1 MAEQSAPRSA
11 NRHRS
16 GEPVPARRRDAGRA
30 DATAERG
37 AGRAGADD
45 AATIAR
51 YRGLCRLAADWYWEL
66 DAELRYVFHDGHPMP
81 HSTLSTSDYL
91 GLARPGQLE
100 RDVGTTDAVLEHNRL
115 MRLRLPID
123 LVLSMEV
130 APGASRHLRVVAEPL
145 FDADGAF
152 AGYRGCGRDV
162 TERVRLKERFVR
174 LAMHDDL
181 TGMINRRE
189 FRARL
194 ESAHAIVRDDPAT
207 ERSLCVVD
215 LDRFKL
221 VNDTAGHS
229 AGDALLR
236 DIAAIMRRFVA
247 PEETLARLGGDEFA
261 VLLDTGAR
269 GAHRRMELLIDAIA
283 AHEFVWEERRYA
295 VGASVGV
302 TSLDAGSGDVGTFV
316 DRADAACYAAKADG
330 RNRCVVFTPDSEAY
344 RRHRAEI
351 EQVEVIK
358 EALRANRLRLYMQG
372 IEPAD
377 GERARPHHEILLR
390 LESEDGEL
398 MAPSTFIPVAERFM
412 IMQELDQWVLE
423 RCLDTLEA
431 FAERGEE
438 ISLSI
443 NLSGNTL
450 SDRGC
455 LEHIVETV
463 ESAATD
469 PSLLCFEITESA
481 AITNIDAVVEFM
493 HEMKAI
499 GVRFALDDF
508 GAGLSSFAYI
518 RSLPIDFLKIDGYFI
533 RNIRSDATNR
543 AITAAFIQLSA
554 ELGIATVAE
563 FVEDKATRR
572 TVTEMG
578 IDYVQ
583 GYGVSR
589 PTDVNAA
596 IAALPGRAL
605 RRVVGA

>member
-1 MAEQSAPRSA
+1 MVEQPALRSA
-11 NRHRS
+11 NRHRPGDS
-16 GEPVPARRRDAGRA
+16 GAARRPDAGGA
-30 DATAERG
+30 DATAGRG

-66 DAELRYVFHDGHPMP
+66 DADLRYVFHEGHPMP
-81 HSTLSTSDYL
+81 HSTLSTADYL
-91 GLARPGQLE
+91 GLARPEQLE

-115 MRLRLPID
+115 MRFHLPID

-145 FDADGAF
+145 FDDDGAF

-162 TERVRLKERFVR
+162 TERVRLKERFVG
-174 LAMHDDL
+174 LAMRDDL
-181 TGMINRRE
+181 TGMLNRRE
-189 FRARL
+189 FRTRI
-194 ESAHAIVRDDPAT
+194 ESAHATVRNDPAT
-207 ERSLCVVD
+207 ERSLCLID

-261 VLLDTGAR
+261 VLLDTGTR
-269 GAHRRMELLIDAIA
+269 GAQKRMELLIDAIA
-283 AHEFVWEERRYA
+283 AHEFVWDERRYA
-295 VGASVGV
+295 VGASIGV
-302 TSLDAGSGDVGTFV
+302 TSLDADAGDVGTFI

-372 IEPAD
+372 IEPAS
-377 GERARPHHEILLR
+377 GERGRPHHEILLR

-423 RCLDTLEA
+423 HCLDTLEA
-431 FAERGEE
+431 FSASGEE
-438 ISLSI
+438 LSLSI

-455 LEHIVETV
+455 LERIAETV
-463 ESAATD
+463 ESATTD
-469 PSLLCFEITESA
+469 PALLCFEITESA

-554 ELGIATVAE
+554 DLGIATVAE

-589 PTDVNAA
+589 PTDVD
-596 IAALPGRAL
+596 AALVAL
-605 RRVVGA
+605 RAGSRRRLVGA